1 MFTVT
6 VTETHA
12 ETDTI
17 KVLRLVRSDGAALA
31 PYPAG
36 AHIDVTGP
44 TGITRPYSLC
54 GPPEDTGAY
63 TIAVK
68 REENS
73 RGGSQAL
80 HDKVEPSTELTI
92 GAPRRLFGLAPQ
104 AREHHLVAAG
114 IGITPLL
121 AMAYELH
128 ARKAEFRLHYVAR
141 SRAEAAFAG
150 LLEKSAFADRV
161 VRHFGAGRQAVAREL
176 TGALAGLPADAHVY
190 ACGPETFMAQVR
202 ALAARGLPEEQ
213 IHSEPFRVGTSAGG
227 GADNGADDGFEVEL
241 DTGEVYTVPP
251 GKSIADVLEEN
262 GVPLETS
269 CREGICG
276 TCVLRVV
283 EGEPDHRDHCLSAK
297 EKAAGDQIAAC
308 VSRARSPRLVVEL
321 W

>member
-1 MFTVT
+1 MFNVT
-6 VTETHA
+6 VTETVQ

-17 KVLRLVRSDGAALA
+17 RVLRLVRSDGEAL
-31 PYPAG
+31 PTYPAG
-36 AHIDVTGP
+36 AHVDVTGP
-44 TGITRPYSLC
+44 TGVTRPYSLC

-80 HDKVEPSTELTI
+80 HDKAAVGTELTI
-92 GAPRRLFGLAPQ
+92 GAPRRLFGLAPDA
-104 AREHHLVAAG
+104 ARHHLVAAG

-128 ARKAEFRLHYVAR
+128 ALDAEFRLHYVAR
-141 SRAEAAFAG
+141 DRAGAAFAD
-150 LLEKSAFADRV
+150 LLEHSAFAGRV
-161 VRHFGAGRQAVAREL
+161 DFHFGLGREATA
-176 TGALAGLPADAHVY
+176 
-190 ACGPETFMAQVR
+190 R
-202 ALAARGLPEEQ
+202 ALAATLATSGEGAHVYTCGPQGFMDQVTTLAARTVPEDRVHRELFQAGDLPD
-213 IHSEPFRVGTSAGG
+213 AG
-227 GADNGADDGFEVEL
+227 AATAFEVEL

-251 GKSIADVLEEN
+251 DKTIAEVLEAG
-262 GVPLETS
+262 GVPLDTS

-276 TCVLRVV
+276 TCVLRVLD
-283 EGEPDHRDHCLSAK
+283 GEPDHRDHCLSAK

-308 VSRARSPRLVVEL
+308 VSRAKSPRLVVEL

>member
-6 VTETHA
+6 VTETHD

-17 KVLRLVRSDGAALA
+17 KVLRLARSDGAALA

-54 GPPEDTGAY
+54 GPPHDSGAY

-68 REENS
+68 READS

-80 HDKVEPSTELTI
+80 HDKTVPGTKLTI
-92 GAPRRLFGLAPQ
+92 GAPRQLFGLAPDA
-104 AREHHLVAAG
+104 ARHHLVAAG

-128 ARKAEFRLHYVAR
+128 DKGAEFTLHYVAR

-150 LLEKSAFADRV
+150 LLEKSAFAGRV
-161 VRHFGAGRQAVAREL
+161 VRHFGRGRQASRD
-176 TGALAGLPADAHVY
+176 ALAGALQGLREDTHVY
-190 ACGPETFMAQVR
+190 TCGPHDFMTYVR
-202 ALAARGLPEEQ
+202 ALAARSLPEER
-213 IHSEPFRVGTSAGG
+213 IHSELFQAGDVSDA
-227 GADNGADDGFEVEL
+227 ADEPFEVEL
-241 DTGEVYTVPP
+241 DTGEVYPVPP
-251 GKSIADVLEEN
+251 GRTIAEVLEEN
-262 GVPLETS
+262 GVPLDTS

-297 EKAAGDQIAAC
+297 EKTAGDQIAAC
-308 VSRARSPRLVVEL
+308 VSRAKSRRLVVEL

>member
-1 MFTVT
+1 MFPVT
-6 VTETHA
+6 VTDTVD

-31 PYPAG
+31 LYEAG

-68 REENS
+68 REAPS

-80 HDKVEPSTELTI
+80 YDKTGPGTELTI
-92 GAPRRLFGLAPQ
+92 GTPRQLFGLARD
-104 AREHHLVAAG
+104 AVEHHLVAAG

-128 ARKAEFRLHYVAR
+128 SSSEEFRLHYVTR
-141 SRAEAAFAG
+141 SRAEAAFDG
-150 LLEKSAFADRV
+150 LLRQSGFAGRV
-161 VRHFGAGRQAVAREL
+161 VFHCGLGREAAAE
-176 TGALAGLPADAHVY
+176 ALAAELACLPAAAHVY
-190 ACGPETFMAQVR
+190 TCGPRSFMDRVT
-202 ALAARGLPEEQ
+202 ALAARSVPEEQ
-213 IHSEPFRVGTSAGG
+213 IHSELFQAGEPSDAG
-227 GADNGADDGFEVEL
+227 EAFEVEL
-241 DTGEVYTVPP
+241 DTGEVYAVPS
-251 GKSIADVLEEN
+251 GKSIAQVLEEN
-262 GVPLETS
+262 GVPVETS

-308 VSRARSPRLVVEL
+308 VSRAKSPRLVVEL

>member
-6 VTETHA
+6 VTDAHD

-17 KVLRLVRSDGAALA
+17 KVLRLAPSDGTPLA

-36 AHIDVTGP
+36 AHVDVTGP

-54 GPPEDTGAY
+54 GPPHDTGAY

-68 REENS
+68 READS

-80 HDKVEPSTELTI
+80 HDKAEPGTELTV
-92 GAPRRLFGLAPQ
+92 GAPRQLFGLAADG
-104 AREHHLVAAG
+104 ARHHLLAAG

-128 ARKAEFRLHYVAR
+128 GRGAEFTLHYVAR
-141 SRAEAAFAG
+141 SRTEAAFAG
-150 LLEKSAFADRV
+150 LLAESPFADRV
-161 VRHFGAGRQAVAREL
+161 VRHFGLGREAARD
-176 TGALAGLPADAHVY
+176 ALAAALTDLPSDAHVY
-190 ACGPETFMAQVR
+190 TCGPHGFMAYVR
-202 ALAARGLPEEQ
+202 ELAARGLPEER
-213 IHSEPFRVGTSAGG
+213 IHSELFQAGEVS
-227 GADNGADDGFEVEL
+227 GAGEAFEVEL
-241 DTGEVYTVPP
+241 DTGEVYSVPP
-251 GKSIADVLEEN
+251 GRSIAEVLEEN
-262 GVPLETS
+262 GVPLDTS

-276 TCVLRVV
+276 TCVLRVI

-308 VSRARSPRLVVEL
+308 VSRAKSPRLVVEL